1 MALPVDEFNLALQ
14 GSDVEPKLEVLNSLG
29 GRLSV
34 THESLHLTA
43 SDPLISN
50 LGKCLSSSQ
59 MGLGLATLNT
69 IPALVGYL
77 SSYQPG
83 LIKYVLQHL
92 LPPMIDRIGD
102 PKRLARDRA
111 TQVLADLWKATVTA
125 DAKLTPTGSL
135 PPTRPG
141 TPSLTPSVSRLKT
154 PSRTRLPLS
163 SSTPNMSSLGA
174 SPHAALM
181 AAFERDVKLK
191 AFQHKSARVREQILA
206 WLRLCNK
213 QSSGFPVKRYVSF
226 AVKLLEDSNE
236 AVREAAKS
244 VLAHL
249 TTTSTPDTLEE
260 ISAELRRRNI
270 RTSLVEA
277 VLGKGGLV
285 TPAKPGG
292 LSLRPAS
299 REGFHEIPRPKTSL
313 GHGSSSSESFGG
325 SDLPG
330 RGLGLG
336 LDSSLVGR
344 TLRKASDPVPGASA
358 MGSPNNPVAEFEKT
372 ASVPPVPILSV
383 KFLDTEIQNMMPC
396 FAGKEGED
404 NWMQR
409 EKAIQTLRGM
419 VRANL
424 EGYTAPFLAHLK
436 NLMDGILKALHSLR
450 TTLQMATTQLIIDLA
465 LTLRHRLDSWAELL
479 LHNLLKLCQL
489 TKKISSQA
497 GYQAACVLVRY
508 VTYQP
513 RLFALLSAAML
524 DKNINLRIYAIGIIK
539 ILLESHLFTDGSER
553 AADALVHLNRSLQ
566 PALGDASPKV
576 RETAR
581 EVYWTYWHLH
591 PSSADTL
598 LSTIDPTTKKQV
610 MREQTKYAHLRRQ
623 LAAVVP
629 PTPIGRHSAP
639 ASPPQRPVSRSS
651 DRPPTS
657 SGLRIS
663 SSSNGGGV
671 GASTNGTTK
680 TNTTLK
686 FASTSGLFSSTSS
699 STSGLP
705 RRPPKSATGL
715 STPAGDRSHPPTS
728 ETMGSRLPSAS
739 YSSNAAPSSTR
750 RHSGGAVVPN
760 ARASLPPP
768 AIPRSFGAAKPR
780 SPLSSPPSEAYR
792 AHVKSPSKNGVGHFL
807 PEPGAV
813 PTGRPVGPRSARVS
827 HRVSTPDGPPPR
839 RIMSTSPRSPPR
851 RAHLGGGAP
860 LSPPPPMSIDALMTS
875 SPAAPVPTPD
885 DVFDTS
891 LNDTPTGHHH
901 HHPNGSEVG
910 GLVTSLPSWDLT
922 QTASGAP
929 SPGGIAASPTA
940 QAQNQMGSTPPIECC
955 SPLAMAVDSPSP
967 RTPATARTSTS
978 DVPWGRAGWPLNT
991 PQMIK
996 DGVYYALTPETD
1008 EKLGRFQSAGSA
1020 LVMRS
1025 PSLGATLATS
1035 PLNSGMV
1042 TPERRRSVSPTALAS
1057 MATSPSTLVL
1067 SPLSTSRINNDQHQS
1082 MALLRMTLPL
1092 IPAGEVEIGHLRQ
1105 VQRVVRDLTEWPAPA
1120 SPTTDLGRPH
1130 DMMVH
1135 LIVACLAALQNPV
1148 HHPAY
1153 HEETLKVLKL
1163 LMEVHGSNWDN
1174 HVARDAFHQLLHCQL
1189 SQWTGINAIADNCLE
1204 VLVHHFPMAQVQY
1217 LILNYLVQAT
1227 STIPNH
1233 VAVGDGDV
1241 EMTDGESPTYATRF
1255 GIAYRTDPVV
1265 FSDPL
1270 CLSSCLQLVGA
1281 ILPKQSWS
1289 EIETLLPEL
1298 AGHIVK
1304 ATNHSDSH
1312 VRRAAIE
1319 LFALLQVRAELAE
1332 EVIPTAGD
1340 KPSSPSTQFK
1350 EFKGLLTDAQQRL
1363 VSMYAD
1369 QHMR

>member
-1 MALPVDEFNLALQ
+1 
-14 GSDVEPKLEVLNSLG
+14 
-29 GRLSV
+29 
-34 THESLHLTA
+34 
-43 SDPLISN
+43 
-50 LGKCLSSSQ
+50 

-111 TQVLADLWKATVTA
+111 TQVLADF
-125 DAKLTPTGSL
+125 
-135 PPTRPG
+135 
-141 TPSLTPSVSRLKT
+141 
-154 PSRTRLPLS
+154 
-163 SSTPNMSSLGA
+163 SLGA
-174 SPHAALM
+174 SPHVALM

-325 SDLPG
+325 I
-330 RGLGLG
+330 
-336 LDSSLVGR
+336 
-344 TLRKASDPVPGASA
+344 
-358 MGSPNNPVAEFEKT
+358 EFEKT

-598 LSTIDPTTKKQV
+598 LSTIDPTTKK
-610 MREQTKYAHLRRQ
+610 
-623 LAAVVP
+623 
-629 PTPIGRHSAP
+629 
-639 ASPPQRPVSRSS
+639 
-651 DRPPTS
+651 
-657 SGLRIS
+657 
-663 SSSNGGGV
+663 
-671 GASTNGTTK
+671 
-680 TNTTLK
+680 
-686 FASTSGLFSSTSS
+686 
-699 STSGLP
+699 
-705 RRPPKSATGL
+705 
-715 STPAGDRSHPPTS
+715 
-728 ETMGSRLPSAS
+728 
-739 YSSNAAPSSTR
+739 
-750 RHSGGAVVPN
+750 
-760 ARASLPPP
+760 
-768 AIPRSFGAAKPR
+768 
-780 SPLSSPPSEAYR
+780 
-792 AHVKSPSKNGVGHFL
+792 
-807 PEPGAV
+807 
-813 PTGRPVGPRSARVS
+813 
-827 HRVSTPDGPPPR
+827 
-839 RIMSTSPRSPPR
+839 
-851 RAHLGGGAP
+851 
-860 LSPPPPMSIDALMTS
+860 
-875 SPAAPVPTPD
+875 
-885 DVFDTS
+885 
-891 LNDTPTGHHH
+891 
-901 HHPNGSEVG
+901 
-910 GLVTSLPSWDLT
+910 
-922 QTASGAP
+922 
-929 SPGGIAASPTA
+929 
-940 QAQNQMGSTPPIECC
+940 
-955 SPLAMAVDSPSP
+955 
-967 RTPATARTSTS
+967 
-978 DVPWGRAGWPLNT
+978 
-991 PQMIK
+991 
-996 DGVYYALTPETD
+996 
-1008 EKLGRFQSAGSA
+1008 
-1020 LVMRS
+1020 
-1025 PSLGATLATS
+1025 
-1035 PLNSGMV
+1035 
-1042 TPERRRSVSPTALAS
+1042 
-1057 MATSPSTLVL
+1057 
-1067 SPLSTSRINNDQHQS
+1067 
-1082 MALLRMTLPL
+1082 
-1092 IPAGEVEIGHLRQ
+1092 
-1105 VQRVVRDLTEWPAPA
+1105 
-1120 SPTTDLGRPH
+1120 
-1130 DMMVH
+1130 
-1135 LIVACLAALQNPV
+1135 
-1148 HHPAY
+1148 
-1153 HEETLKVLKL
+1153 
-1163 LMEVHGSNWDN
+1163 
-1174 HVARDAFHQLLHCQL
+1174 
-1189 SQWTGINAIADNCLE
+1189 
-1204 VLVHHFPMAQVQY
+1204 
-1217 LILNYLVQAT
+1217 
-1227 STIPNH
+1227 
-1233 VAVGDGDV
+1233 
-1241 EMTDGESPTYATRF
+1241 
-1255 GIAYRTDPVV
+1255 
-1265 FSDPL
+1265 
-1270 CLSSCLQLVGA
+1270 
-1281 ILPKQSWS
+1281 
-1289 EIETLLPEL
+1289 
-1298 AGHIVK
+1298 
-1304 ATNHSDSH
+1304 
-1312 VRRAAIE
+1312 
-1319 LFALLQVRAELAE
+1319 
-1332 EVIPTAGD
+1332 
-1340 KPSSPSTQFK
+1340 
-1350 EFKGLLTDAQQRL
+1350 
-1363 VSMYAD
+1363 
-1369 QHMR
+1369 